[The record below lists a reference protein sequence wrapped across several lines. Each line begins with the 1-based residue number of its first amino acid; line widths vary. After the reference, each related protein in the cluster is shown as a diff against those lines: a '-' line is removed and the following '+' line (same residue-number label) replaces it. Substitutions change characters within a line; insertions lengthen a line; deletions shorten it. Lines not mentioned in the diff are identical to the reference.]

1 MRTLDEIDIL
11 DGVKQILRDLT
22 IQRIDKKIF
31 TFDSTDNKDYRR
43 WNFWNYRKRKQY
55 INTIFELGGVLT
67 GSKVLSKSYIDG
79 KRILERRETI
89 KSDWDFLVTEESVYK
104 MTSDIPFKQFN
115 GILSHRLIENDSYG
129 SGGQTIDLIIVKEL
143 PLCHSVNEFSY
154 ADPLSIINSK
164 VNLVNQKIKGYEKHE
179 KDLQEF
185 YWKFNYLVK

>member
-143 PLCHSVNEFSY
+143 PMCHNVNEFSY
-154 ADPLSIINSK
+154 SDPLSIINSK